1 MNQKGG
7 LILLI
12 FALFLVVGL
21 LPLILMTIVPQ
32 AKILIQ
38 LILVFTLYTTV
49 RGYLGSGPLTLI
61 ITGVLIYILVIKYPA
76 VSSAAYIYIMI
87 IQIGVSSMLIWG
99 TSFFMTKFGKKPGG

>member
-7 LILLI
+7 LIMII
-12 FALFLVVGL
+12 FVLFIIVGF
-21 LPLILMTIVPQ
+21 LPWILMSIVPQ
-32 AKILIQ
+32 AKILVQ

-61 ITGVLIYILVIKYPA
+61 ISGVLIYILVIKYA
-76 VSSAAYIYIMI
+76 AFSAGMFSYMII

-99 TSFFMTKFGKKPGG
+99 TSFFMTRFGGRR